1 MVSIRVA
8 AAQINTTVG
17 DIRGNVDLIN
27 KYINHAIDMHADIV
41 AFPELT
47 VPGYPPEDLVWRRDY
62 IKANQDALKE
72 IAKTSKNILSIIGF
86 ISSENGSLYNSAT
99 GLFNG
104 KRIFTYNKINLPN

>member
-1 MVSIRVA
+1 MWNFSYMVSIRVA

-27 KYINHAIDMHADIV
+27 EYINYAIRMDADIV

-62 IKANQDALKE
+62 VKANQDALNE
-72 IAKTSKNILSIIGF
+72 IAKTSKKGAKVGDIFLFDITSTVCSKFIILPGI
-86 ISSENGSLYNSAT
+86 A
-99 GLFNG
+99 
-104 KRIFTYNKINLPN
+104 